1 VAELPHFDEIAEEY
15 SDDVVVIAIH
25 SVDSSNTTEDFVREK
40 FNDSLI
46 KFAYDLPLDD
56 SVDMY
61 FDLLGGTSYYPRT
74 LVLDEN
80 GVITYA
86 KDGSVTYGQLEAQIK
101 KAMGK

>member
-1 VAELPHFDEIAEEY
+1 
-15 SDDVVVIAIH
+15 
-25 SVDSSNTTEDFVREK
+25 
-40 FNDSLI
+40 
-46 KFAYDLPLDD
+46 
-56 SVDMY
+56 MY

-86 KDGSVTYGQLEAQIK
+86 NDGSVTYGQLEAQIK